1 MAQVKKKRNWL
12 VIIGISTGVVAVLLL
27 IGSATNTLRVFKT
40 PTTSNLPN
48 IKPGDFIWVS
58 NLKKVERG
66 RYITFLTFDS
76 LQQGIA
82 TYLHRC
88 VGIPGDKLQM
98 KDGILYVNGSNFD
111 KGLNLL
117 HEYVLTS
124 KYPGDYPTV
133 SYLTED
139 EISYI
144 SPDGKS
150 NIFLSTQKL
159 NELKSELRK
168 EDSIKQLIATES
180 YYSAF
185 FTEINHP
192 EWTIDNFG
200 PIKLPAECY
209 FVLGDNRHGA
219 MDSRF
224 IGFIKKEKI
233 TGVVLK

>member
-1 MAQVKKKRNWL
+1 MAQVKKKSNWL
-12 VIIGISTGVVAVLLL
+12 VIIGISTGILIVFFVIARVTKVLEMYK
-27 IGSATNTLRVFKT
+27 I
-40 PTTSNLPN
+40 PTSSNLPS
-48 IKPGDFIWVS
+48 IKPGDIIWAS
-58 NLKKVERG
+58 NLKSVERG

-76 LQQGIA
+76 LQQQVA
-82 TYLHRC
+82 TWFHRC
-88 VGIPGDKLQM
+88 VGMPGDKLHM
-98 KDGILYVNGSNFD
+98 KDGVLYVNGSNFD
-111 KGLNLL
+111 KGLNLQQ
-117 HEYVLTS
+117 EYVLTS

-139 EISYI
+139 EIGYI

-150 NIFLSTQKL
+150 NILLSTQKL

-185 FTEINHP
+185 FSEINHP

-233 TGVVLK
+233 TGVVL